1 MGNVNEWLYICSKCG
16 HQITDGIAF
25 YGECPDCH
33 ASSWMCHLI
42 SQDDSKS
49 KISGF
54 QVPDPIETHDV
65 NLSQGEEFEMRNFK
79 RDKLTFQPQKKKPGP
94 KPLLLKDLIRELANR
109 GLSSR
114 GIARELNE
122 RGISV
127 SYKTIQ
133 RRLQSSSL

>member
-1 MGNVNEWLYICSKCG
+1 
-16 HQITDGIAF
+16 
-25 YGECPDCH
+25 
-33 ASSWMCHLI
+33 MCHLI